1 MMITYCML
9 TYYLQWSLQ
18 QSLKPSSN
26 DDSLSTLS
34 WGLPDEVLI
43 GGASLTLFSTATPVK
58 ELWSKSLANPAKHAV
73 FSHDAS
79 FIASTGQHDRL
90 VKVWRRLFF
99 GGENER
105 FDVSYLAHPATV
117 TQIQWRGRPK
127 TDHPEHSILY
137 TICVDRKLR
146 VWAATDPHGLQALQL
161 WVELDLEAC
170 MAPRALPK
178 SLEKMNQYVMFLD
191 SWELESIMES
201 LTEQD
206 TTMSFERRIPSAMRE
221 AVSKTAEMCLVLDD
235 LGNMSAWGLARVG
248 CKARQEG
255 DVFKIFEVEVPNL
268 RCLAFAEPEQAFQ
281 QLHCFDAPDHK
292 ATLSVLAHHF
302 TGTVQWHSF
311 AIDKLSETPI
321 SAHEQ
326 AIEAVWTGHTLPL
339 DRLCA
344 STQLGTFLSVAER
357 EVIQWQTMFE
367 NGKSR
372 LVRHSTIISHD
383 TIHQACSLAGKDCVF
398 LVDGEQFVAWNT
410 SSHNAESLGGVLH
423 GEDDPSNKVLVPM
436 GTGSSVGELF
446 CLLDSSPNGHAWSID
461 ISTTGPVNPN
471 IQSLSPL
478 KFSEIQPQSL
488 LTTINSSHML
498 TPPSGPATLLMTS
511 DKSGLLTLWK
521 MICREPGDVFRVVPQ
536 ATVPTFVSNPSMV
549 AGSHHKKAAIVD
561 SDKIVLAIW
570 NIADAQLE
578 SDIRFGAHEAIQE
591 VKWFDLA
598 TDSATLAV
606 VLRQR
611 VVFYSQMRYD
621 YLDNQQ
627 CWRASHQ
634 IDIAPLTNLPI
645 VGTVYLGD
653 NSFAVAT
660 GQPMFL
666 FDIKQSA
673 TIQDHEKSHILDSGV
688 AAASVSF
695 SIELDNAALPV
706 YHPQTIAQYLLSDQL
721 MIVYDILLRLNDE
734 LRYFSDGD
742 TLSSSLGMEPH
753 WQDHQADG
761 VNRRAALG
769 IMSDDSK
776 PLSEEVALQLT
787 ERLSNVSLP
796 HLSEREQAIL
806 VKLVDSI
813 GATARHIN
821 SVDQPGLRYLIFMH
835 YYHSQD
841 LSQDLASSIE
851 PPWREIMWASLSTSQ
866 DILIDLTSRRYQNR
880 MLWQDARSC
889 GMFMWLEDV
898 AAVVSASLHLQSF
911 SEPCLTVVHYR
922 EHSSRLWL
930 ATNTPKPRRRILST
944 ARCTISLSR
953 RSRS

>member
-1 MMITYCML
+1 M
-9 TYYLQWSLQ
+9 
-18 QSLKPSSN
+18 
-26 DDSLSTLS
+26 
-34 WGLPDEVLI
+34 
-43 GGASLTLFSTATPVK
+43 
-58 ELWSKSLANPAKHAV
+58 
-73 FSHDAS
+73 
-79 FIASTGQHDRL
+79 
-90 VKVWRRLFF
+90 WRRLFF

-117 TQIQWRGRPK
+117 TQIQWRGRPN

-137 TICVDRKLR
+137 TICVDRKIR

-161 WVELDLEAC
+161 WAELDLEGC
-170 MAPRALPK
+170 IAPRAPPK
-178 SLEKMNQYVMFLD
+178 SLEKTNQYVMFLD
-191 SWELESIMES
+191 SWEFKSIMES

-206 TTMSFERRIPSAMRE
+206 ATMSLERRITSAMKE
-221 AVSKTAEMCLVLDD
+221 AISKTAEVCLVLDN

-248 CKARQEG
+248 CKTRQEG
-255 DVFKIFEVEVPNL
+255 DVFKIFEVEMPNL

-281 QLHCFDAPDHK
+281 KLYCFDAPDHK

-311 AIDKLSETPI
+311 AIDKLSEPPI

-326 AIEAVWTGHTLPL
+326 AIEAVWTGHTLPV

-344 STQLGTFLSVAER
+344 SPQLGTFLSVAER

-372 LVRHSTIISHD
+372 LVRHSTVDSHD
-383 TIHQACSLAGKDCVF
+383 TIHQACSLAGKDYVF
-398 LVDGEQFVAWNT
+398 LVDDEEFVTWNT
-410 SSHNAESLGGVLH
+410 SSHNAKSLGGVPH
-423 GEDDPSNKVLVPM
+423 GVKDPSNKVLVPV
-436 GTGSSVGELF
+436 GAGSSVGELF
-446 CLLDSSPNGHAWSID
+446 CLLDSSPDGYAWSVD
-461 ISTTGPVNPN
+461 VSATGSVNPN
-471 IQSLSPL
+471 IQCLGPL
-478 KFSEIQPQSL
+478 EFGEIQPQSL

-498 TPPSGPATLLMTS
+498 PPPSGPATLLMTS
-511 DKSGLLTLWK
+511 DKSGRLTLWK
-521 MICREPGDVFRVVPQ
+521 MISLEPGDVVRAVPQ
-536 ATVPTFVSNPSMV
+536 AIVPTFVSNPSMI

-578 SDIRFGAHEAIQE
+578 SEIRFGTHEAIQE

-606 VLRQR
+606 VLRQK

-627 CWRASHQ
+627 CWRASYQ

-666 FDIKQSA
+666 FDIKLSA
-673 TIQDHEKSHILDSGV
+673 TTEDRQKSLVLDSGT
-688 AAASVSF
+688 AAASVGF

-706 YHPQTIAQYLLSDQL
+706 YHPQTIAQHLLSDQL

-742 TLSSSLGMEPH
+742 ILSSSLGMEPH

-761 VNRRAALG
+761 INGRAAQG
-769 IMSDDSK
+769 IMSDASET
-776 PLSEEVALQLT
+776 LSEEVALQLI
-787 ERLSNVSLP
+787 ERLSDVSLP
-796 HLSEREQAIL
+796 HLSEREQATL

-841 LSQDLASSIE
+841 LTSSIE
-851 PPWREIMWASLSTSQ
+851 PPWREMTWASLSTSQ
-866 DILIDLTSRRYQNR
+866 DILIDLSSRQYQNR

-889 GMFMWLEDV
+889 GMFMWLEDI
-898 AAVVSASLHLQSF
+898 AAVVSALLHLQSF
-911 SEPCLTVVHYR
+911 SEPYLTVVHYR

-930 ATNTPKPRRRILST
+930 ATNTPKLRRRILWT
-944 ARCTISLSR
+944 ARSTISHSR
-953 RSRS
+953 RNRS